1 MKIRD
6 AKRWLGSPPLT
17 RGQRSAVDLDCVD
30 LGITP
35 AHAGTT
41 EPWDAW
47 PGCSWDH
54 PRSRG
59 DNAHGRHCSSSHPG
73 SPPLTR
79 GQRPWDYLP
88 LTVFRITPA
97 HAGTTPSSSCQTS
110 SGRDH
115 PRSRGDNWQRMHFG
129 MEQLGSPPLTRGQL
143 RYDDVILLEYRIT
156 PAHAGTTQKRHNFD
170 AALQDHP
177 RSRGDNFHYVQIPCK
192 GIGSPPLTRGQ
203 RAQDKR
209 VKAGLGI
216 TPAHAGTTMNK

>member
-1 MKIRD
+1 
-6 AKRWLGSPPLT
+6 
-17 RGQRSAVDLDCVD
+17 
-30 LGITP
+30 
-35 AHAGTT
+35 
-41 EPWDAW
+41 
-47 PGCSWDH
+47 
-54 PRSRG
+54 
-59 DNAHGRHCSSSHPG
+59 
-73 SPPLTR
+73 
-79 GQRPWDYLP
+79 
-88 LTVFRITPA
+88 
-97 HAGTTPSSSCQTS
+97 
-110 SGRDH
+110 
-115 PRSRGDNWQRMHFG
+115 MHFG